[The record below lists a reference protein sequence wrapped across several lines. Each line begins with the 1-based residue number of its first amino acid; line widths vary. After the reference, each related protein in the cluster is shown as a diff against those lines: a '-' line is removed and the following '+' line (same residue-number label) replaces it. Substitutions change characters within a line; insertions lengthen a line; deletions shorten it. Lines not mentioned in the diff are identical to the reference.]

1 MTASVPAHETERYFA
16 AGMDNLI
23 AKPIEVRRLMEV
35 IEASLAAPQI
45 TATSVAA

>member
-1 MTASVPAHETERYFA
+1 MILMDIHMPE
-16 AGMDNLI
+16 MDNLI

-45 TATSVAA
+45 TATGVAA